1 MLRGAYARRRTLSA
15 QPGTHRIRG
24 SKGKTHLANEA
35 RTTSIWPIALRSR
48 SPSFSFSFSSPPAS
62 CSFFAALVPAPF
74 FVTGAASSEGNA
86 AADPSDSR
94 PSSSSE
100 PKMSRGGDE
109 TTMGERSSSRI
120 RRSSYVSARETSTG
134 LAARPGE
141 SEKSATHPRLVIG
154 PDRAR
159 QGQHSLSSNGTA
171 SRSMTA
177 HHFFGATPLVSNKTS
192 NSAASL
198 LAPAA

>member
-109 TTMGERSSSRI
+109 ELFENPEEFVRLGEGDEHRIGCSTGGVRKISNASSSCN
-120 RRSSYVSARETSTG
+120 
-134 LAARPGE
+134 RPGPGE
-141 SEKSATHPRLVIG
+141 
-154 PDRAR
+154 AR
-159 QGQHSLSSNGTA
+159 TA
-171 SRSMTA
+171 LT
-177 HHFFGATPLVSNKTS
+177 LQ
-192 NSAASL
+192 
-198 LAPAA
+198 